1 LKSVPWNI
9 LVVTSRPAMRNN
21 ALLHAL
27 PFSLVVVL
35 LFGSV
40 MLLLALIATLRKAQ
54 ECSVRD
60 SLTGIYN
67 RRHFDAIAERELS
80 SARRDGHYFGLMMID
95 IDYFKVYNDTYGHQA
110 GDIVL
115 KSVSR
120 ILSDNLKRSVD
131 NVFRVGGEEFAI
143 LTKAE
148 HPEQIEMF
156 AQVLLAAIKDGHI
169 DFRSSP
175 YQHITVSVGVTTLSP
190 TTEMH
195 IQALYVKSDEA
206 LYRAKEEG
214 RNRVVSVRE

>member
-1 LKSVPWNI
+1 
-9 LVVTSRPAMRNN
+9 M
-21 ALLHAL
+21 
-27 PFSLVVVL
+27 
-35 LFGSV
+35 
-40 MLLLALIATLRKAQ
+40 
-54 ECSVRD
+54 
-60 SLTGIYN
+60 
-67 RRHFDAIAERELS
+67 
-80 SARRDGHYFGLMMID
+80 
-95 IDYFKVYNDTYGHQA
+95 
-110 GDIVL
+110 
-115 KSVSR
+115 
-120 ILSDNLKRSVD
+120 SDNLKRSVD

-195 IQALYVKSDEA
+195 IQALYAKSDEA
-206 LYRAKEEG
+206 LYRAKEDG